1 MSKGAWRATS
11 RVDDCRCRE
20 GLLHRTDRWIVEMCL
35 GPLGLGALIVKPER
49 HVVHVADVDDE
60 EATEL
65 GPLLREAARVV
76 TDLID
81 PDQVYVSLWSHAGGV
96 PVHIHHVVQ
105 PVTRAM
111 VEEFGRGPEPAEC
124 DVRRRSC
131 VRSRRPSGLRR
142 RGSCTL
148 RSIVDCS
155 RYGAPAVRKR
165 RRSRTGNLA
174 SCDRARP
181 LGGCPCAVPGG
192 CFVRGG
198 WTLE

>member
-1 MSKGAWRATS
+1 MDDVEGCMACDLS
-11 RVDDCRCRE
+11 RGRLPLPG

-81 PDQVYVSLWSHAGGV
+81 TDQVYVSLWSHAGGV

-111 VEEFGRGPEPAEC
+111 VEEFGAVPTCRVRCSPPVVCPIPPAFK
-124 DVRRRSC
+124 
-131 VRSRRPSGLRR
+131 PSPTRLVHV
-142 RGSCTL
+142 SL
-148 RSIVDCS
+148 DSYCS
-155 RYGAPAVRKR
+155 RYGAPAVRE
-165 RRSRTGNLA
+165 RTQHQNGQ
-174 SCDRARP
+174 SVRP
-181 LGGCPCAVPGG
+181 VY
-192 CFVRGG
+192 
-198 WTLE
+198 